1 MDKKWS
7 IVLAAVGIHISIGS
21 VYAWS
26 VYTNPIMQYLGVS
39 LKEVQFAFSIA
50 ILFLGFSASFLGRR
64 VERLGAKK
72 SGLLSACFYGV
83 GLLGTGLAIY
93 LKNLWLLYAFY
104 GIIGGIGLGIGYIA
118 PVSTLVKWFPRQR
131 GLATGFAIMG
141 FGFASLVAG
150 PVIARLIA
158 LLPLYFVPVVM
169 GLVYVAIMVFSSL
182 QFSLPPEADEAAPSR
197 EYFSGLSASEALKTW
212 QFKALWCIL
221 FINIFCGIAVISI
234 ASPLAQEFIGM
245 SAASAAIMVGIMGLF
260 NGLGR
265 ILWSALSDYIG
276 RPLTYAL
283 FFAIQ
288 IVSFYALTLT
298 TDPLLFT
305 GLVYIIM
312 TCYGGGFS
320 AMPAYLSDIFGV
332 KSLSSIHGHILTAWG
347 LAGLFAPL
355 FTAWIKEITNG
366 YREVL
371 FIFALFYIAALAVAL
386 FLFKQRHISFAK
398 CKTSLEPSK

>member
-1 MDKKWS
+1 MDKKWI

-50 ILFLGFSASFLGRR
+50 ILCLGFSASFLGRY
-64 VERLGAKK
+64 VERCGAKK
-72 SGLLSACFYGV
+72 SGLISASLYGL
-83 GLLGTGLAIY
+83 GMIGTGLAIY
-93 LKNLWLLYAFY
+93 LKSLWLLYAFY
-104 GIIGGIGLGIGYIA
+104 GVIGGIGLGIGYIT
-118 PVSTLVKWFPRQR
+118 PVSTLVKWFPKQR

-141 FGFASLVAG
+141 FGFASLIAG
-150 PVIARLIA
+150 PVIERLIA
-158 LLPLYFVPVVM
+158 ALPLYFVPIVM
-169 GLVYVAIMVFSSL
+169 GIVYIAVMVFSSL
-182 QFSLPPEADEAAPSR
+182 QFSLPTEADAAQPSR
-197 EYFSGLSASEALKTW
+197 DYFTGLSASEALKTW
-212 QFKALWCIL
+212 QFKALWLIL
-221 FINIFCGIAVISI
+221 FINIFCGIAIISI
-234 ASPLAQEFIGM
+234 ASPLAQKFIGM
-245 SAASAAIMVGIMGLF
+245 SASSAAVMVGVMGLF

-283 FFAIQ
+283 FFVIQ
-288 IVSFYALTLT
+288 IFSFYALTLT
-298 TDPLLFT
+298 EDALLFT

-355 FTAWIKEITNG
+355 FTAWVKEISNG

-371 FIFALFYIAALAVAL
+371 FIFALFYIAALSVAL
-386 FLFKQRHISFAK
+386 LLFKQRHISFAK
-398 CKTSLEPSK
+398 RRQTAETAK

>member
-1 MDKKWS
+1 MDKKWI

-50 ILFLGFSASFLGRR
+50 ILCLGFSASFLGRY
-64 VERLGAKK
+64 VERCGAKK
-72 SGLLSACFYGV
+72 SGLISASLYGL
-83 GLLGTGLAIY
+83 GMIGTGLAIY
-93 LKNLWLLYAFY
+93 LKSLWLLYAFY
-104 GIIGGIGLGIGYIA
+104 GVIGGIGLGIGYIT
-118 PVSTLVKWFPRQR
+118 PVSTLVKWFPKQR

-141 FGFASLVAG
+141 FGFASLIAG
-150 PVIARLIA
+150 PVIERLIA
-158 LLPLYFVPVVM
+158 ALPLYFVPIVM
-169 GLVYVAIMVFSSL
+169 GIVYIAVMVFSSL
-182 QFSLPPEADEAAPSR
+182 QFSLPTEADAAQPSR
-197 EYFSGLSASEALKTW
+197 DYFTGLSASEALKTW
-212 QFKALWCIL
+212 QFKALWLIL
-221 FINIFCGIAVISI
+221 FINIFCGIAIISI

-245 SAASAAIMVGIMGLF
+245 SASSAAVMVGVMGLF

-283 FFAIQ
+283 FFVIQ
-288 IVSFYALTLT
+288 IFSFYALTLT
-298 TDPLLFT
+298 EDALLFT

-355 FTAWIKEITNG
+355 FTAWVKEISNG

-371 FIFALFYIAALAVAL
+371 FIFALFYIAALSVAL
-386 FLFKQRHISFAK
+386 LLFKQRHISFAK
-398 CKTSLEPSK
+398 RRQTAETAK

>member
-1 MDKKWS
+1 MDKKWI

-50 ILFLGFSASFLGRR
+50 ILCLGFSASFLGRY
-64 VERLGAKK
+64 VERCGAKK
-72 SGLLSACFYGV
+72 SGLISASLYGL
-83 GLLGTGLAIY
+83 GMIGTGLAIY
-93 LKNLWLLYAFY
+93 LKSLWLLYAFY
-104 GIIGGIGLGIGYIA
+104 GVIGGIGLGIGYIT
-118 PVSTLVKWFPRQR
+118 PVSTLVKWFPKQR

-141 FGFASLVAG
+141 FGFASLIAG
-150 PVIARLIA
+150 PVIERLIA
-158 LLPLYFVPVVM
+158 ALPLYFVPIVM
-169 GLVYVAIMVFSSL
+169 GIVYIAVMVFSSL
-182 QFSLPPEADEAAPSR
+182 QFSLPTEAGAAQPSR
-197 EYFSGLSASEALKTW
+197 DYFTGLSASEALKTW
-212 QFKALWCIL
+212 QFKALWLIL
-221 FINIFCGIAVISI
+221 FINIFCGIAIISI

-245 SAASAAIMVGIMGLF
+245 SASSAAVMVGVMGLF

-283 FFAIQ
+283 FFVIQ
-288 IVSFYALTLT
+288 IFSFYALTLT
-298 TDPLLFT
+298 EDALLFT

-355 FTAWIKEITNG
+355 FTAWVKEISNG

-371 FIFALFYIAALAVAL
+371 FIFALFYIAALSVAL
-386 FLFKQRHISFAK
+386 LLFKQRHISFAK
-398 CKTSLEPSK
+398 RRQTAETAK

>member
-1 MDKKWS
+1 MDKKWI

-50 ILFLGFSASFLGRR
+50 ILCLGFSASFLGRY
-64 VERLGAKK
+64 VERCGAKK
-72 SGLLSACFYGV
+72 SGLISASLYGL
-83 GLLGTGLAIY
+83 GMIGTGLAIY
-93 LKNLWLLYAFY
+93 LKSLWLLYAFY
-104 GIIGGIGLGIGYIA
+104 GVIGGIGLGIGYIT
-118 PVSTLVKWFPRQR
+118 PVSTLVKWFPKQR

-141 FGFASLVAG
+141 FGFASLIAG
-150 PVIARLIA
+150 PVIERLIA
-158 LLPLYFVPVVM
+158 ALPLYFVPIVM
-169 GLVYVAIMVFSSL
+169 GIVYIAVMVFSSL
-182 QFSLPPEADEAAPSR
+182 QFSLPTEADAEQPSR
-197 EYFSGLSASEALKTW
+197 DYFTGLSASEALKTW
-212 QFKALWCIL
+212 QFKALWLIL
-221 FINIFCGIAVISI
+221 FINIFCGIAIISI

-245 SAASAAIMVGIMGLF
+245 SASSAAVMVGVMGLF

-283 FFAIQ
+283 FFVIQ
-288 IVSFYALTLT
+288 IFSFYALTLT
-298 TDPLLFT
+298 EDALLFT

-355 FTAWIKEITNG
+355 FTAWVKEISNG

-371 FIFALFYIAALAVAL
+371 FIFALFYIAALSVAL
-386 FLFKQRHISFAK
+386 LLFKQRHISFAK
-398 CKTSLEPSK
+398 RRQTAETAK